1 MSQINTAGPTVGIR
15 RTQQAYGASGGLTND
30 IQLNRGDELLILDRE
45 RQDQQEKI
53 LE

>member
-1 MSQINTAGPTVGIR
+1 MSQVPTVGIR
-15 RTQQAYGASGGLTND
+15 RPNPAYGASGGLTNE

-45 RQDQQEKI
+45 RQDSHAKV

>member
-1 MSQINTAGPTVGIR
+1 MGIR
-15 RTQQAYGASGGLTND
+15 RPNPAYGASGGLTNE

-45 RQDQQEKI
+45 RQDSHAKV

>member
-1 MSQINTAGPTVGIR
+1 MGIR
-15 RTQQAYGASGGLTND
+15 RPQQAAYGASGGLTND

-53 LE
+53 LEQASTIRNL